1 MSAVIILMFLGLV
14 AASPNPDPISLFD
27 KLDVLDTE
35 NSGQRSGMSE
45 IENVLMDQGVALAEV
60 TFDSATAKNKCMA
73 YELCMF
79 GADQDVELKPA
90 FLAFQVIRVKIR
102 NEI

>member
-1 MSAVIILMFLGLV
+1 MFFGLV
-14 AASPNPDPISLFD
+14 AANPNPDPVRLFD
-27 KLDVLDTE
+27 KLDMLDTE

-60 TFDSATAKNKCMA
+60 TFDSTSAKNKCMA

-79 GADQDVELKPA
+79 GANQDVELKPA
-90 FLAFQVIRVKIR
+90 FLAFQVILINDDSNKIKY
-102 NEI
+102 